1 MPKVDNRKDAL
12 LLLLYA
18 PGGSG
23 EIGEPIRGRTRL
35 VKLAFLLQRMYDFPK
50 RAGISKYYE
59 FEPYKFGPFSSA
71 VYDDIAFFENLHYI
85 QARVVGDPPVVELT
99 EDQRALEEWLI
110 ADDVGDETQGAFQ
123 EEEFSL
129 SEKGRKF
136 AAGLFNSLS
145 LEQRKALVEVKQ
157 RYGALPL
164 TSLLKFVYRTYPEEA
179 SKSELSYLF

>member
-1 MPKVDNRKDAL
+1 M
-12 LLLLYA
+12 
-18 PGGSG
+18 
-23 EIGEPIRGRTRL
+23 
-35 VKLAFLLQRMYDFPK
+35 KLAFLLQRMYDFPK
-50 RAGISKYYE
+50 RVGISKYYE

-85 QARVVGDPPVVELT
+85 QARVIGDPPVAELS

-110 ADDVGDETQGAFQ
+110 ADDVGDETEGAFQ

-129 SEKGRKF
+129 TEKGCKF

-145 LEQRKALVEVKQ
+145 LEQRRAFVEVKQ

-164 TSLLKFVYRTYPEEA
+164 TSLLRFVYRTYPEEA
-179 SKSELSYLF
+179 SKTELKYLH